1 MSNEVSDD
9 LAKEGLDKIR
19 VYALFLGPAPS
30 CCEHF
35 ALAVGGLDV
44 ALAALEANCRVDVL
58 LALADRFDYG
68 VIQPVDLNSDLC
80 QGRAIVGRI
89 HRCSLQ

>member
-1 MSNEVSDD
+1 MSDD
-9 LAKEGLDKIR
+9 LAKEGLDKNR
-19 VYALFLGPAPS
+19 VYAIFLGPEPP
-30 CCEHF
+30 CGDHF

-68 VIQPVDLNSDLC
+68 VIQPVDLSSDLG
-80 QGRAIVGRI
+80 QSRAIVGRF
-89 HRCSLQ
+89 HRCPLQ